1 MTNPRISNLSIRNF
15 GCIGPQGVS
24 VDIDKIVILIG
35 ANNAGKSTILRAFE
49 VVTDCLRLE
58 QDDFFNRQIIPDSLP
73 EIVLASVAT
82 DENKPGEEWCGP
94 MADGMYI
101 VKEKWTWAGAGV
113 DPKRVGFNVQLGR
126 WAQQGDPELMPW
138 GTNNVAKA
146 RRPKPHRVNTFDD
159 ADSQSRAVISLLRT
173 LLESSL
179 RDLKFHPDDP
189 ISRYQAIVDSL
200 KILRTD
206 SKKHQEAEIV
216 GVQNSA
222 NQVLQRIFPS
232 SAFTIIA
239 PESESDVSIDLLGA
253 EFDIEIAEEGAV
265 SLPLARQGSGTRR
278 TVLWTIL
285 KLLADK
291 GFKAKPTAGKT
302 AKAFHESVGPN
313 CAHILLLDEPE
324 ISLHPAAIDSVRD
337 ALYSLPQNENW
348 QIMVTT
354 HSPSF
359 VDLTRDHTTIV
370 RVERLADKQIVAT
383 TLFRPELA
391 QLSSDDKENLKLQNI
406 FDSHISEAFFGGRVL
421 VVEGDTEYCAFSLI
435 KRRERERENYQYSD
449 LNIIRARGKVTVASM
464 MKVLNHFGSQ
474 YFVLHDSDRPRV
486 RSRRKDLAASVGGN
500 LIYRVT
506 EITNPAWTNNRK
518 ILEQMSERS
527 RVVASIVNFEVA
539 HLDEAADSEKPENT
553 VSKLRTSEDFYDS
566 IKALLDAI
574 LLYPGSSLPS
584 GAIAWKSLEQLQEA
598 VETQDAATNEVSDV
612 A

>member
-179 RDLKFHPDDP
+179 RDLKTHPDDP

-232 SAFTIIA
+232 SVFTIIA

-253 EFDIEIAEEGAV
+253 EFDIEIAEEGGV

-291 GFKAKPTAGKT
+291 GFKAT
-302 AKAFHESVGPN
+302 
-313 CAHILLLDEPE
+313 
-324 ISLHPAAIDSVRD
+324 
-337 ALYSLPQNENW
+337 
-348 QIMVTT
+348 
-354 HSPSF
+354 
-359 VDLTRDHTTIV
+359 
-370 RVERLADKQIVAT
+370 
-383 TLFRPELA
+383 
-391 QLSSDDKENLKLQNI
+391 
-406 FDSHISEAFFGGRVL
+406 
-421 VVEGDTEYCAFSLI
+421 
-435 KRRERERENYQYSD
+435 
-449 LNIIRARGKVTVASM
+449 
-464 MKVLNHFGSQ
+464 
-474 YFVLHDSDRPRV
+474 
-486 RSRRKDLAASVGGN
+486 
-500 LIYRVT
+500 
-506 EITNPAWTNNRK
+506 
-518 ILEQMSERS
+518 
-527 RVVASIVNFEVA
+527 
-539 HLDEAADSEKPENT
+539 
-553 VSKLRTSEDFYDS
+553 
-566 IKALLDAI
+566 
-574 LLYPGSSLPS
+574 
-584 GAIAWKSLEQLQEA
+584 
-598 VETQDAATNEVSDV
+598 
-612 A
+612 

>member
-1 MTNPRISNLSIRNF
+1 MTNPRILNLTIRNF

-82 DENKPGEEWCGP
+82 DENKPGKEWCDP
-94 MADGMYI
+94 IPDGMYI

-113 DPKRVGFNVQLGR
+113 EPKRVGFNVQLGR

-138 GTNNVAKA
+138 GSNNVAKA

-179 RDLKFHPDDP
+179 RDLKSHPDDP
-189 ISRYQAIVDSL
+189 ISRHQAIVDSL

-232 SAFTIIA
+232 LVFTIIA

-253 EFDIEIAEEGAV
+253 EFDIEIAEEGGV

-302 AKAFHESVGPN
+302 AKAF
-313 CAHILLLDEPE
+313 
-324 ISLHPAAIDSVRD
+324 
-337 ALYSLPQNENW
+337 
-348 QIMVTT
+348 
-354 HSPSF
+354 
-359 VDLTRDHTTIV
+359 
-370 RVERLADKQIVAT
+370 
-383 TLFRPELA
+383 
-391 QLSSDDKENLKLQNI
+391 
-406 FDSHISEAFFGGRVL
+406 
-421 VVEGDTEYCAFSLI
+421 LI
-435 KRRERERENYQYSD
+435 R
-449 LNIIRARGKVTVASM
+449 
-464 MKVLNHFGSQ
+464 
-474 YFVLHDSDRPRV
+474 
-486 RSRRKDLAASVGGN
+486 
-500 LIYRVT
+500 
-506 EITNPAWTNNRK
+506 
-518 ILEQMSERS
+518 
-527 RVVASIVNFEVA
+527 
-539 HLDEAADSEKPENT
+539 
-553 VSKLRTSEDFYDS
+553 
-566 IKALLDAI
+566 
-574 LLYPGSSLPS
+574 
-584 GAIAWKSLEQLQEA
+584 
-598 VETQDAATNEVSDV
+598 
-612 A
+612 